1 MTIPKKPTRQ
11 RTSSPKKP
19 APEPAAK
26 AAPKAAPKP
35 AAKATGRPERK
46 GPSEALIAE
55 TILRLIASRDPGKTV
70 CPSEVARELGGS
82 QPENWSPLMQ
92 PVRRVAVRMTKAG
105 EVAILRKGK
114 PVADPEDFRGIYRLG
129 AVSASADEATADEA

>member
-19 APEPAAK
+19 APEPK
-26 AAPKAAPKP
+26 PAPKPAPP

-46 GPSEALIAE
+46 GPSEEVIAE
-55 TILRLIASRDPGKTV
+55 TILRFVAERGAGKTV
-70 CPSEVARELGGS
+70 CPSEVARELGGPH
-82 QPENWSPLMQ
+82 PENWSPLMQ

-114 PVADPEDFRGIYRLG
+114 PVEDPDDFRGIYRLG
-129 AVSASADEATADEA
+129 PVATDSDEA